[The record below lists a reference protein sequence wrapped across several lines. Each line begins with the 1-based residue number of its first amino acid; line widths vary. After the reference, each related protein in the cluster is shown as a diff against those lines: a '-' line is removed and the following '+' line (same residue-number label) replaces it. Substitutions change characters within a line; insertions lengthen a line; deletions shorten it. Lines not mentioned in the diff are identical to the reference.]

1 MDNALKDLAEKF
13 RRLADRAHAS
23 EDYDVSDVWRD
34 AAAYVEEAQ
43 NATATSEDNID
54 THWEVKYLDWYN
66 NWISYSHSDVISTQ
80 ERAKEVFEGY
90 DEDARLYRVEK
101 HLVDQ
106 K

>member
-13 RRLADRAHAS
+13 RRLADRAHAN

-43 NATATSEDNID
+43 DATATSEDNTD
-54 THWEVKYLDWYN
+54 THWEVRYLDWYN
-66 NWISYSHSDVISTQ
+66 NWTSFSLLDVINNR
-80 ERAKEVFEGY
+80 ERAVEVFEGY
-90 DEDARLYRVEK
+90 EDARLYRVEK